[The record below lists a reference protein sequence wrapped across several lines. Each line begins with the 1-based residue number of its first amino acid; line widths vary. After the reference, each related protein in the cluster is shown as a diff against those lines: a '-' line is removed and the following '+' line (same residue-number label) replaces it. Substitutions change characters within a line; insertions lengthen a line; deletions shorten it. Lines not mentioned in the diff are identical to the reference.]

1 MVDKT
6 DDMLISMSVDL
17 AVIRR
22 AMKKLEGDIAATS
35 GNVVKKFEAMGKGID
50 NSMVTAMQARIDK
63 IAGIGAK
70 AAKEWNG
77 ALSQQ
82 GAELDKLRQKYNPVF
97 AAVNSY
103 KAAVVDIQRAHNL
116 GALSADEM
124 AAAIQRE
131 RKATLD
137 SIAAIKGRNAALSQK
152 PAKDPV
158 NQFNTANLAAQF
170 QDIAVTTA
178 MGMSPLQIA
187 LQQGT
192 QISAVL
198 GPMGAAGAVK
208 SLGAAFVS
216 IISPV
221 SLATIGLVAGTAAA
235 IQFFTS
241 TKEGAK
247 TVDEILKQHET
258 NIKRLGPAYED
269 ALKQQKKYVSESPEL
284 VASDIKDDFKAAIDK
299 RIADAKTAIEGI
311 KSAMLLEKLAG
322 VTMGGVADE
331 LPSRFAAAQKAIADF
346 DASIKA
352 GKPNVDAFQIAIVR
366 LENAGSITSTVA
378 SELKKF
384 TTEAKATEVALS
396 GVSGTIDPFAQALA
410 DVAKRID
417 GISSEKARKEIE
429 GLWDKVKSGDAAVA
443 TLINAIN
450 RLSLT
455 NPDLSNAKN
464 ELQSFID
471 KALQAQSVAS
481 GFARTTPKSSRN
493 AVEPISDAD
502 FNKRFDNPYDKLR
515 EELKRQKSNLEKKP
529 KRSDGERK
537 AERDANAYRDL
548 VKSAQD
554 RIDQMQLEEQLIG
567 KTGVAADT
575 LRMRLDLLQRAQDK
589 GRELSPQQQKELEA
603 LAHAYGEAAQKVAA
617 LSAAEELR
625 FEREQ
630 MFRSP
635 AEQRVAG
642 QLRNMGLDAN
652 SDFGQLIAGQIRLN
666 EKLAEGRDMAKDFVS
681 GFTQDLLNG
690 VSAMDA
696 LANAASRLG
705 SKLLDMAMDQAINGL
720 FGNLMGAFGGGGGG
734 FQANTTLGNFLK
746 GIPGFANGTN
756 SAPGGLSLVG
766 ERGPELLNIPR
777 GGQVIPNDILR
788 NMTAPRL
795 TGPRVPSM
803 PASSGSNVVSV
814 NFAPVIN
821 APNADKEGLARVEGQ
836 LTKMRQELPAIVIQT
851 VRESQSKFVKL
862 SG

>member
-50 NSMVTAMQARIDK
+50 NSMVTAMQVRIDK
-63 IAGIGAK
+63 MTGIGAK

-97 AAVNSY
+97 AAVNNY
-103 KAAVVDIQRAHNL
+103 KTAVVDIQRAQRL
-116 GALSADEM
+116 GAISADEM

-137 SIAAIKGRNAALSQK
+137 SIAAIKGRNTALSQA
-152 PAKDPV
+152 PVKDPV

-170 QDIAVTTA
+170 QDIAVTSA

-208 SLGAAFVS
+208 SLGAAFLSV
-216 IISPV
+216 ISPV
-221 SLATIGLVAGTAAA
+221 SLVTIALVAGSAAA
-235 IQFFTS
+235 IQYVS
-241 TKEGAK
+241 SLKSGLP
-247 TVDEILKQHET
+247 TVDE
-258 NIKRLGPAYED
+258 
-269 ALKQQKKYVSESPEL
+269 ALKSHADLIQKIEERWPSATEGMKRYAQENAAVMEATARQNAKVLAKSAKDAANAFNAQVGLSASITGGAPTNL
-284 VASDIKDDFKAAIDK
+284 VASQFKPFEVAIN
-299 RIADAKTAIEGI
+299 RLRSE
-311 KSAMLLEKLAG
+311 
-322 VTMGGVADE
+322 V
-331 LPSRFAAAQKAIADF
+331 
-346 DASIKA
+346 KA
-352 GKPNVDAFQIAIVR
+352 GKPDFDAFYESIKDIV
-366 LENAGSITSTVA
+366 STNPSKLQEMGDKTIFLA
-378 SELKKF
+378 RSMEDADQKARG
-384 TTEAKATEVALS
+384 AKAAIGLIGAAAAAQIEQISQFTAAMRELAGISLPKMDDRELAKYQFDVANNRALS
-396 GVSGTIDPFAQALA
+396 REDKDDAYRSYQAALA
-410 DVAKRID
+410 RIKNQ
-417 GISSEKARKEIE
+417 E
-429 GLWDKVKSGDAAVA
+429 
-443 TLINAIN
+443 
-450 RLSLT
+450 RLSSLPVPGEKP
-455 NPDLSNAKN
+455 NRESEAPEK
-464 ELQSFID
+464 
-471 KALQAQSVAS
+471 V
-481 GFARTTPKSSRN
+481 RTSKT
-493 AVEPISDAD
+493 
-502 FNKRFDNPYDKLR
+502 
-515 EELKRQKSNLEKKP
+515 
-529 KRSDGERK
+529 ERK

-666 EKLAEGRDMAKDFVS
+666 EKLAEGRDLLTDISKSFN
-681 GFTQDLLNG
+681 QDLMNG
-690 VSAMDA
+690 VKFMDA
-696 LANAASRLG
+696 LANAAGRLG
-705 SKLLDMAMDQAINGL
+705 MKLLDMASDQAITAL
-720 FGNLMGAFGGGGGG
+720 FGSLMGSFGGGGG

-756 SAPGGLSLVG
+756 NAPGGLSLVG

-803 PASSGSNVVSV
+803 PASSGSNVVSM

-821 APNADKEGLARVEGQ
+821 APNADKEGLTRVEGQ

-862 SG
+862 S